1 MSFLRLRPIAGAAIL
16 ALAGTGISELALA
29 EKAADQIV
37 RLDVSGPSA
46 ADVEDAVRAA
56 SSLLGTVR
64 DGNTEPDDLYGAAR
78 AEYASIVNA
87 LYAVGHYG
95 PVVHVLIDGREAASI
110 PPLEAP
116 KRIGLVTVTVDPGP
130 KFQFSDAVVAP
141 LAPETRLPEDFA
153 RGKVARSDLVRQA
166 VQTGVDG
173 WRDVGHAKTKVAS
186 QRVIAN
192 HNDST
197 LSANVQL
204 NPGPRLRFGTLTV
217 KGNER
222 MRTGRIHKIAGLPE
236 GEVYSPE
243 DLRRSV
249 ERLRR
254 SGVFSS
260 VTLTEAEAVRAPD
273 YLDITATVVEE
284 RRRRYSIGAEI
295 SSLDGIDLTG
305 SWLHRN
311 LMGGGE
317 RLRVDAEIGNIGA
330 QSSGVDYGVAVQL
343 DRPATLTPDTTL
355 SFKTA
360 FAHLDD
366 EDYIADIV
374 TLGAGFSHFF
384 SEELTA
390 SFGLEFGYAE
400 VDDFFDEY
408 TYEYLNLPIG
418 ITWDTR
424 DTKLDAQKGFFLSA
438 QVSPFQGFNDTD
450 SGVRI
455 TADGRAYLT
464 FGEERP
470 VTLAGRAQLGT
481 IIGSSLLG
489 TPRDFL
495 FYSGGGGTVR
505 GQPYQSLGVDYS
517 EIYAEKIG
525 GMAFGALSGEVRAR
539 VTQKIGV
546 VGFLDLGYVGAMD
559 FGGDYDNWHGGA
571 GLGVRYATGFGPI
584 RFDVAAPIEGSIDTG
599 DGVQFYIGIGQAF

>member
-16 ALAGTGISELALA
+16 ALAGTGLSELALA

-37 RLDVSGPSA
+37 RFGVTGPDA
-46 ADVEDAVRAA
+46 AEVDDAVRAA
-56 SSLLGTVR
+56 SSLLNTVR
-64 DGNTEPDDLYGAAR
+64 DGNTEPDDLYRAAR

-87 LYAVGHYG
+87 LYALGHYG

-204 NPGPRLRFGTLTV
+204 NPGPRLRFGTLSI

-243 DLRRSV
+243 DLRRSA

-260 VTLTEAEAVRAPD
+260 VTLTEAETIRAPD

-284 RRRRYSIGAEI
+284 RRRRYSIGAEV

-317 RLRVDAEIGNIGA
+317 RLRVDAEIGNIAA
-330 QSSGVDYGVAVQL
+330 QSSGVDYGIGVQL

-384 SEELTA
+384 SEQLTA
-390 SFGLEFGYAE
+390 SVGLEFGYAK

-418 ITWDTR
+418 VTWDTR
-424 DTKLDAQKGFFLSA
+424 DTKLDAQKGFFLST

-455 TADGRAYLT
+455 TADGRGYLT

-470 VTLAGRAQLGT
+470 LTLAGRAQLGT
-481 IIGSSLLG
+481 VIGSTLLG

-505 GQPYQSLGVDYS
+505 GQPYQSLGVDYP

-539 VTQKIGV
+539 VTEKIGV

-559 FGGDYDNWHGGA
+559 FGGDYGNWHGGA

-584 RFDVAAPIEGSIDTG
+584 RFDVAAPIEGSVDTG
-599 DGVQFYIGIGQAF
+599 EGVQFYIGIGQAF